1 MDIKP
6 YIAPLIKYWW
16 LLVLACVLS
25 AGSSFVIASRQPPV
39 YQSRT
44 TLVVGRSVFEA
55 NPSGSE
61 LGTNVQL
68 ARFYVDLATRAPVRN
83 ATRRALG
90 LERLPEYTVAPVP
103 NSSIIEIVVVDSD
116 PERAQKVANELAN
129 QLILNSPTSSDP
141 REAEHEEF
149 INEQLVKLENEI
161 RKTEADILQAEGELA
176 TMTSARQIAD
186 AQAEINA
193 LRSKLATL
201 QNNYITLFTNSSGG
215 ASNQLTVLEPAQRPS
230 SPVGPNKISIMLL
243 SMAIGL
249 TIASGSAYLL
259 EYLDDTLRSTDEII
273 RVLGLPV
280 IGHLGEVENEDENI
294 IHVAVEPNS
303 IVAEAYRAL
312 RSNIVFLSKGENL
325 RTILVTSPDVAA
337 GKTSVSVNLATV
349 LAQGGKDVLVVDADL
364 RKHGFSR
371 YLDSPNQ
378 VGFGEVLEGKLS
390 LDQAITSWKFEHL
403 KILPAGNL
411 DTNPADLMASQKME
425 EHLKELGT
433 KADLVIIDGP
443 PILVTDAALLASY
456 VDGVLLVIRHGQ
468 TKRAEAKIGL
478 EQLRRTGARIVG
490 VVYNHLPKSNLD
502 YYMRYGTVSKYYF
515 QAEAENA
522 GSKNGKLSFAGL
534 RRKAKSMKPE
544 MPVVLKKPAEE
555 ARGKPK
561 N

>member
-16 LLVLACVLS
+16 LLLLACVLS
-25 AGSSFVIASRQPPV
+25 AGSSFIIASRQPPV

-61 LGTNVQL
+61 LGTNMQL
-68 ARFYVDLATRAPVRN
+68 ARFYVDLATRQPVRN
-83 ATRRALG
+83 ATRQALG
-90 LERLPEYTVAPVP
+90 LDRLPEYTVAPVP

-116 PERAQKVANELAN
+116 PERAQMVANELAN

-161 RKTEADILQAEGELA
+161 RKTESEILEAEGELA

-215 ASNQLTVLEPAQRPS
+215 ASNQLTILEPAQRPS
-230 SPVGPNKISIMLL
+230 SPVGPNRISIMLL

-259 EYLDDTLRSTDEII
+259 EYLDDTLRSTDDII

-280 IGHLGEVENEDENI
+280 IGHLGKVEEEDESA
-294 IHVAVEPNS
+294 IHVAAEPNS

-325 RTILVTSPDVAA
+325 HTILVTSPDVAA
-337 GKTSVSVNLATV
+337 GKTSVAVSLATV
-349 LAQGGKDVLVVDADL
+349 LAQGGKDVILVDADL
-364 RKHGFSR
+364 RKRGFDR
-371 YLDSPNQ
+371 YLDTPDQ

-390 LDQAITSWKFEHL
+390 LDEVITPWKFKHL
-403 KILPAGNL
+403 SVIAAGNL
-411 DTNPADLMASQKME
+411 ETNPADLMASHTME
-425 EHLKELGT
+425 ELLKELGG

-443 PILVTDAALLASY
+443 PILVTDAALLSSY

-468 TKRAEAKIGL
+468 TKRGEAKIGL
-478 EQLRRTGARIVG
+478 EQLRRSGANIVG
-490 VVYNHLPKSNLD
+490 VVYNDLPKSNLD
-502 YYMRYGTVSKYYF
+502 YYMRYGTVSRYYF
-515 QAEAENA
+515 QASEESE
-522 GSKNGKLSFAGL
+522 GVKNGKLSFDSL
-534 RRKAKSMKPE
+534 RRKVKSLQPDMT
-544 MPVVLKKPAEE
+544 VILKKPAEE
-555 ARGKPK
+555 TRRKHK